1 MTSLDEIRAVRLAK
15 LKTLDKSGMISY
27 PIETAIST
35 LLSEARGKFSFLK
48 GKRKPITLVGRI
60 VSLRGH
66 GGSLFCDLSDGKHK
80 FQIYLKRDSLG
91 KDAYSLF
98 ESTVDVGDFCEFQG
112 KLFLTKKRE
121 KTLEAASWKMLAKSL
136 RPLPEKWHGLLD
148 VEERFRRR
156 YLDLLSNSEV
166 RERFE
171 VRMKILSLLR
181 NFLEK
186 AGFEHVETPLLHPI
200 AGGAAA
206 RPFLTHHHALDM
218 DLYLRVAPE
227 LYLKRLLVG
236 GFGKIYEIGRSF
248 RNEGIDATHNP
259 EFTTLELYE
268 AFSDAA
274 RHRDF
279 VEKMLRVLVKAL
291 KKSQKFTYQENAISF
306 EKAFNT
312 ITFEEG
318 LSRFA
323 LVNNYTALSDSDLA
337 LKAKQVGIEI
347 EKGDRKAKI
356 ADKIFAK
363 ICRPKL
369 IQPTF
374 VLYYPRE
381 LVPLAKE
388 YPRRPGFADR
398 YQLVIG
404 GLEIANGFSE
414 LNDPIEQRE
423 RFLKQEAMRE
433 AGDEEAGRLD
443 EDFLEALEY
452 GMPPAAGL
460 GIGID
465 RLVMLLTD
473 VSNIREVIFF
483 PTLRP
488 RQSD

>member
-1 MTSLDEIRAVRLAK
+1 MTSLDEIRAARLAK
-15 LKTLDKSGMISY
+15 LKTLDKSGMASY
-27 PIETAIST
+27 PIETAAFTSF
-35 LLSEARGKFSFLK
+35 SEARSKFSSLK
-48 GKRKPITLVGRI
+48 GKRKLITLVGRV

-66 GGSLFCDLSDGKHK
+66 GGSLFCDLGDGKNK
-80 FQIYLKRDSLG
+80 FQVYLKRDSLG
-91 KDAYSLF
+91 KDVYGLF

-136 RPLPEKWHGLLD
+136 RPLPEKWYGLHD

-156 YLDLLSNSEV
+156 YLDLLFNTEV

-171 VRMKILSLLR
+171 VRTRMLSLLR
-181 NFLEK
+181 GFLEK
-186 AGFEHVETPLLHPI
+186 EGFGHVETPLLHPI

-218 DLYLRVAPE
+218 DLYLRIAPE

-268 AFSDAA
+268 VFSDAA
-274 RHRDF
+274 RHRDL
-279 VEKMLRVLVKAL
+279 VEKMLRVLAKAL

-306 EKAFNT
+306 EKAFST

-323 LVNNYTALSDSDLA
+323 LINNYTSLSDSDLA
-337 LKAKQVGIEI
+337 LKAKQVGIDV

-356 ADKIFAK
+356 ADKIFSK

-374 VLYYPRE
+374 VLYYPKE

-414 LNDPIEQRE
+414 LNDPVEQRE
-423 RFLKQEAMRE
+423 RLLKQEAMSE
-433 AGDEEAGRLD
+433 AGNEEVGRLD

-473 VSNIREVIFF
+473 APNIREVIFF